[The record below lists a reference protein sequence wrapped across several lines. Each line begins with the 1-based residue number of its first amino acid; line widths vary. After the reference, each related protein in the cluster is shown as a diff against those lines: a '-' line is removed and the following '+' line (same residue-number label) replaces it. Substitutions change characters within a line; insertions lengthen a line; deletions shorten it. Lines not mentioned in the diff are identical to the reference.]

1 MKKVIRIERFLN
13 EFNIEFNE
21 PDTYFLV
28 YEDGSRTVVSK
39 KEADYQFELLQNRKQ
54 NNMKVNVLG
63 TEYDVNVL
71 EEPDETMKAMNC
83 DGYTDNSIR
92 LIRVLKNKEDDD
104 VTKQKNRIIH
114 QNIVLKHEL
123 IHAFLYECG
132 IDSGMQFH
140 NEVCV
145 DFFAMQFGKIAKIFE
160 DAGCRE

>member
-71 EEPDETMKAMNC
+71 EEPDEYMKDNMLQGYC
-83 DGYTDNSIR
+83 DNTSKIIVVCPYDNDSDDKEK
-92 LIRVLKNKEDDD
+92 LKD
-104 VTKQKNRIIH
+104 
-114 QNIVLKHEL
+114 NILRHEL
-123 IHAFLYECG
+123 IHAFLFESG
-132 IDSGMQFH
+132 IDAGTLFH
-140 NEVCV
+140 NEECV
-145 DFFAMQFGKIAKIFE
+145 DFFAIHFEKLAKIFE
-160 DAGCRE
+160 DANCKG

>member
-28 YEDGSRTVVSK
+28 YEDGSRTVVSE

-71 EEPDETMKAMNC
+71 EEPDEYMKDNMLQGYC
-83 DGYTDNSIR
+83 DNTSKIIVVCPYDNDSDDKEK
-92 LIRVLKNKEDDD
+92 LKD
-104 VTKQKNRIIH
+104 
-114 QNIVLKHEL
+114 NILRHEI

-132 IDSGMQFH
+132 IDYGMQFH
-140 NEVCV
+140 NEESV
-145 DFFAMQFGKIAKIFE
+145 DFFAIQFDKLAKIFE
-160 DAGCRE
+160 DAGCKE

>member
-28 YEDGSRTVVSK
+28 YENGSRTVVSE

-71 EEPDETMKAMNC
+71 EEPDEYMK
-83 DGYTDNSIR
+83 DNMLQGLS
-92 LIRVLKNKEDDD
+92 
-104 VTKQKNRIIH
+104 
-114 QNIVLKHEL
+114 L
-123 IHAFLYECG
+123 IH
-132 IDSGMQFH
+132 I
-140 NEVCV
+140 
-145 DFFAMQFGKIAKIFE
+145 
-160 DAGCRE
+160 

>member
-71 EEPDETMKAMNC
+71 EEPDEYMKDNMLQGYC
-83 DGYTDNSIR
+83 DNTSKIIVVCPYDNDSDDKEK
-92 LIRVLKNKEDDD
+92 LKD
-104 VTKQKNRIIH
+104 
-114 QNIVLKHEL
+114 NILRHEL
-123 IHAFLYECG
+123 IHAFLFESG
-132 IDSGMQFH
+132 IDAGTLFH
-140 NEVCV
+140 NEECV
-145 DFFAMQFGKIAKIFE
+145 DFFAIQFEKLAKIFE
-160 DAGCRE
+160 DAGCKE

>member
-71 EEPDETMKAMNC
+71 EEPDEYMKDNMLQGYC
-83 DGYTDNSIR
+83 DNTSKIIVVCPYDNDSDDKEK
-92 LIRVLKNKEDDD
+92 LKD
-104 VTKQKNRIIH
+104 
-114 QNIVLKHEL
+114 NILRHEL
-123 IHAFLYECG
+123 IHAFLFYL
-132 IDSGMQFH
+132 FKL
-140 NEVCV
+140 
-145 DFFAMQFGKIAKIFE
+145 KIWTYRLKSVEHTKYAK
-160 DAGCRE
+160 

>member
-28 YEDGSRTVVSK
+28 YEDGLRTVVSK

-71 EEPDETMKAMNC
+71 EEPDGYMKDNMLQGYC
-83 DGYTDNSIR
+83 DNTSKIIVVCPYDNDSDDKEK
-92 LIRVLKNKEDDD
+92 LKD
-104 VTKQKNRIIH
+104 
-114 QNIVLKHEL
+114 NILRHEL
-123 IHAFLYECG
+123 IHAFLFESG
-132 IDSGMQFH
+132 IDAGTLFH
-140 NEVCV
+140 NEEYV
-145 DFFAMQFGKIAKIFE
+145 DFFAIQFEKLAKIFE
-160 DAGCRE
+160 DANCKG